1 MSLLLLKRTGVPLD
15 RDVIFLATPDEEAG
29 GRAGAGWFVR
39 NHPELIRDA
48 QFLITEGSS
57 NLVAGNRRIYYGIG
71 TTEKTPCWLKLTA
84 RGTPGHGSIPRHNS
98 APSRLIRALSKLES
112 YECEAKAVPA
122 VDRYFRAIAELQS
135 DPNLKRAYSDV
146 TAALRDQ
153 TLRELLLSNP
163 QNSALLR
170 NTIQPTVVSIGT
182 KTNVIAPIATAEI
195 DCRLLPG
202 ENPEEFISEIKRAI
216 GDPAVEVETMLA
228 FGASESP
235 ADTDLYRAISS
246 SIRAEDPNALFVP
259 TVLAG
264 FTDSHFFRD
273 LGIVSYGFSPF
284 FIQSQD
290 YSGVHGN
297 DERIP
302 VVAVKEGTQL
312 LYRIVRS
319 FCITQP

>member
-1 MSLLLLKRTGVPLD
+1 
-15 RDVIFLATPDEEAG
+15 
-29 GRAGAGWFVR
+29 
-39 NHPELIRDA
+39 
-48 QFLITEGSS
+48 
-57 NLVAGNRRIYYGIG
+57 
-71 TTEKTPCWLKLTA
+71 LKLTA